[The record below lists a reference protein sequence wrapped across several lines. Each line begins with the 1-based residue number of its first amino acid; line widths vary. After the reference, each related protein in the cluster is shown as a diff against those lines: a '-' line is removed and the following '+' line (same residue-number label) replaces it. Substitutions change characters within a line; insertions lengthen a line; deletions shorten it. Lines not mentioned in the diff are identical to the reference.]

1 MKRQESIEVRL
12 TKDTKSSWEEYVEE
26 STEVAN
32 LSDLVRLSVE
42 QKINGVIDRQA
53 IEAVDTNVELDGTEL
68 IEKINKVDQRN
79 NQILD
84 QIADIHSQI
93 DGGSGIEDLMQDI
106 VSLLI
111 RVPDEDTFKES
122 KLTGME
128 HQDTAVAIDGTVGAF
143 AEYFDEDRG
152 RVRKAL
158 SRAYREY
165 PDVEYTIS
173 PTDKRQYFR
182 IDPNVTGMNIPDEV
196 DTEEFKTATQI
207 DNQNDE

>member
-84 QIADIHSQI
+84 QIADINSQI

-111 RVPDEDTFKES
+111 HVPDEDTFKES

-143 AEYFDEDRG
+143 AEYFDEDRS

-158 SRAYREY
+158 SRACREF
-165 PDVEYTIS
+165 PDVEYIIS